1 MRVILSIVLGAVA
14 MVSSCGSGAASRDPG
29 ETISVVASF
38 YPLAHAVERVGGDA
52 VTVTNLT
59 PPGIEPHDL
68 ELAPQALEQIATA
81 DVVVYLSGSF
91 QPAVAEAVEDEA
103 TGLIVDAAR
112 EPGQQGAALDASSPM
127 SDPHVWLD
135 PARYADLVE
144 EIAAALAGVTG
155 APSEVFHANA
165 RRFERRLDDLAAAFR
180 AGLAACESR
189 IIITNHAAFGH
200 LAAAYDL
207 EQLAIS
213 GMSPESEPDAARIA
227 ELAALARRSGA
238 TVVFTED
245 LASAEAAETVAAEAG
260 LGTAVLSPLEGL
272 TESQLA
278 AGDDY
283 LSLMRRNLETLRDGL
298 VCA

>member
-1 MRVILSIVLGAVA
+1 
-14 MVSSCGSGAASRDPG
+14 MVSSCGSGAAARDPG

-91 QPAVAEAVEDEA
+91 QPALAEAVEDEA
-103 TGLIVDAAR
+103 TGLIVDVAG
-112 EPGQQGAALDASSPM
+112 EPGEQEAALDASSPV

-155 APSEVFHANA
+155 APSEAFHANA
-165 RRFERRLDDLAAAFR
+165 RRFEGRLDDLAAAFR

-189 IIITNHAAFGH
+189 TMITNHAAFGH

-238 TVVFTED
+238 TVVFAED

-283 LSLMRRNLETLRDGL
+283 LSVMQPEPGDL
-298 VCA
+298 A

>member
-1 MRVILSIVLGAVA
+1 MA
-14 MVSSCGSGAASRDPG
+14 RDPG

-38 YPLAHAVERVGGDA
+38 YPLAHAAETVGGEA

-68 ELAPQALEQIATA
+68 ELAPQALEQIASA
-81 DVVVYLSGSF
+81 DVVVYLSGDF
-91 QPAVAEAVEDEA
+91 QPAVAEAVEREA
-103 TGLIVDAAR
+103 AGLIVDVAV
-112 EPGQQGAALDASSPM
+112 EPAGQEATPGAPATAT
-127 SDPHVWLD
+127 DPHVWLD

-144 EIAAALAGVTG
+144 QIAAALAGVTG
-155 APSEVFHANA
+155 APSDSFRANA
-165 RRFERRLDDLAAAFR
+165 RRFGSRLDDLAVAFR

-189 IIITNHAAFGH
+189 TMITNHAAFGH

-213 GMSPESEPDAARIA
+213 GISPESEPDAARIA
-227 ELAALARRSGA
+227 DLAALARRSGA
-238 TVVFTED
+238 TVVFAED

-283 LSLMRRNLETLRDGL
+283 LSVMYRNLETLRDGL